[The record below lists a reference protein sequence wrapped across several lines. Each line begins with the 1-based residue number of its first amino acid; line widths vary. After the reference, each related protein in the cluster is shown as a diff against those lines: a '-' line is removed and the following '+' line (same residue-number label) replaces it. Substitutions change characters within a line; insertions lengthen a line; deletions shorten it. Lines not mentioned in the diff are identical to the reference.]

1 MQSNETMTFPFLL
14 LSGISKHE
22 HREPKIVCLDFY
34 TGLSLT
40 LSLIGTLQSAQTF
53 PCPEAYLEP
62 SRTSAMEPLCEN
74 SELAV
79 NYFRKKASS

>member
-1 MQSNETMTFPFLL
+1 MNTVKSTKNCLSRFL
-14 LSGISKHE
+14 
-22 HREPKIVCLDFY
+22 HRSFINSV
-34 TGLSLT
+34 
-40 LSLIGTLQSAQTF
+40 SLIGTLQSAQTF
-53 PCPEAYLEP
+53 PCPEAYLKP